1 MKPNNEHKLFENMLR
16 FKTKNLALNEGL
28 SDYLMRFIS
37 DFKQMFAKSNIRIKF
52 FKDILEMLK
61 QDTDPESII
70 RYMQEQDETITREA
84 AIKVIKEIG
93 RIFEIYVDFKNDNDI
108 TPTT

>member
-1 MKPNNEHKLFENMLR
+1 MLR